1 MGNRFGGALAVL
13 LTGMYSTLV
22 GEELTGGLVNFYIL
36 MVETKLHTHISLIKR
51 HTCPEITTASV

>member
-36 MVETKLHTHISLIKR
+36 MVETKFDKKTHVS
-51 HTCPEITTASV
+51 